1 MTDPTYAGL
10 IARLRNARFF
20 SVQYSLGSNIIG
32 EAADALEAQGR
43 EVERLYR
50 EKADAIDEAV
60 RLRTYEKIINDGA
73 HNLSDRLEIERLRGE
88 LQLAR
93 SHIVRTCQALG
104 EWCDETDAE
113 ALKRLDAALAGK
125 PSGVILK

>member
-1 MTDPTYAGL
+1 MSNNYWIRLCIDSTRRYRDQQWAENAGMEL
-10 IARLRNARFF
+10 
-20 SVQYSLGSNIIG
+20 
-32 EAADALEAQGR
+32 DALEAQGR
-43 EVERLYR
+43 KVERLR
-50 EKADAIDEAV
+50 E
-60 RLRTYEKIINDGA
+60 
-73 HNLSDRLEIERLRGE
+73 E